1 MVPCIPGR
9 AGEGALALS
18 CHASPQG
25 RGIVSFNVSPRYS
38 TQVTSAMKTGQGGM
52 IGFFFSEENTSSR
65 RVILKIELELS
76 NINTIVSLSAV
87 TLAVRGVSDVG

>member
-1 MVPCIPGR
+1 
-9 AGEGALALS
+9 
-18 CHASPQG
+18 
-25 RGIVSFNVSPRYS
+25 
-38 TQVTSAMKTGQGGM
+38 M